1 MGKGKEVLVV
11 NSLIVIPRANCDRIP
26 VLILFPTK
34 FEARIAI
41 IEKRKEARLR
51 FENVAMPPAAI
62 LPVA

>member
-1 MGKGKEVLVV
+1 LGKGKEVLVV

-26 VLILFPTK
+26 ILIIFPTK

-41 IEKRKEARLR
+41 MGERKEARLL